1 MQRSPPE
8 GLGREGIL
16 AWAAAEMPMC
26 VRRVR
31 WSREHATCLR
41 PDGTS
46 YEVHSVFGDEDP
58 GPTMR
63 LK

>member
-1 MQRSPPE
+1 
-8 GLGREGIL
+8 
-16 AWAAAEMPMC
+16 MPMC

-46 YEVHSVFGDEDP
+46 YEVHSVFGDEYP